1 VQELPKEDSPKE
13 EVEEEDLPKDEAV
26 SEEETE
32 AGKFWE
38 IYIYLKLQP
47 HPPYMH
53 TCMHACMIQEACG
66 ASGATKEEDQKDPPE
81 DDMKEDTVY

>member
-1 VQELPKEDSPKE
+1 MQELPKEDSPKE

-38 IYIYLKLQP
+38 IYIP
-47 HPPYMH
+47 
-53 TCMHACMIQEACG
+53 
-66 ASGATKEEDQKDPPE
+66 
-81 DDMKEDTVY
+81 